1 MQEVRNVGKVQA
13 GNCFIEGENI
23 KPNNFF
29 TVSLRS
35 NGGDKGQLW
44 KMTSGGKVERLMLG
58 DASFLVPLNMLN
70 QVPNGYLFQKTVI
83 QLRLKLSKGDDL
95 IILFP
100 SIDGYGLLQNDK
112 ILNRIEVEFKRKIKL
127 FGMFVD
133 DKQKIL
139 YLVKE
144 VFLTLNELVRNW
156 DIWVDIF
163 KGYFPLVILD
173 EESRKTGWVMTI
185 TERCIFPRETLDDRH
200 LNDLAN
206 FIVDMIYGK

>member
-13 GNCFIEGENI
+13 GSCFIEGENK
-23 KPNNFF
+23 KPSDFF
-29 TVSLRS
+29 TGSLRS
-35 NGGDKGQLW
+35 NGGGKRQLW
-44 KMTSGGKVERLMLG
+44 RIASGGKVERLMLG

-70 QVPNGYLFQKTVI
+70 QVPNGYLFQETVI

-112 ILNRIEVEFKRKIKL
+112 VLTRIEADFKRKIKL

-163 KGYFPLVILD
+163 KGYFPLVILG
-173 EESRKTGWVMTI
+173 EKSRETGWVMTI
-185 TERCIFPRETLDDRH
+185 TERCISPKETLGDKH
-200 LNDLAN
+200 LSDLAN
-206 FIVDMIYGK
+206 FIVDIIYGK